1 MEFWVKIADIVSSEK
16 FYGPIVVI
24 IGVMFIYK
32 IIISVLNKAT
42 IRGTTEFEKK
52 KRVTVLVLFKN
63 ITKYVCLIIAALMIL
78 DIFGVDTS
86 SFIAG
91 LGVASVVIGLAL
103 QDALKDIIG
112 GINIILDNFYV
123 VGDYVKYGDFT
134 GQVIS
139 FGLKSTKIKD
149 FNGNVMVVSNR
160 NIDEI
165 INLSQDKHVILLN
178 IPTCYEV
185 TEEKVKSVLLDV
197 LEDVKK
203 IKDVDDKE
211 CSYLGVNELGDSAV
225 NYLISVKCKQGSEY
239 AVRRAILTL
248 VKDAY
253 DKNNIKIPYNQIEV
267 HNGSKI

>member
-1 MEFWVKIADIVSSEK
+1 M
-16 FYGPIVVI
+16 
-24 IGVMFIYK
+24 
-32 IIISVLNKAT
+32 
-42 IRGTTEFEKK
+42 
-52 KRVTVLVLFKN
+52 
-63 ITKYVCLIIAALMIL
+63 
-78 DIFGVDTS
+78 FGVDTS

-178 IPTCYEV
+178 IPTCY
-185 TEEKVKSVLLDV
+185 
-197 LEDVKK
+197 
-203 IKDVDDKE
+203 
-211 CSYLGVNELGDSAV
+211 
-225 NYLISVKCKQGSEY
+225 
-239 AVRRAILTL
+239 
-248 VKDAY
+248 
-253 DKNNIKIPYNQIEV
+253 
-267 HNGSKI
+267 

>member
-1 MEFWVKIADIVSSEK
+1 MEFWVKIADIVSSKK

-24 IGVMFIYK
+24 IGVIFIYK

-86 SFIAG
+86 SFIA
-91 LGVASVVIGLAL
+91 L

-160 NIDEI
+160 NIDKI

-197 LEDVKK
+197 LDDVKK

-211 CSYLGVNELGDSAV
+211 CNYLGVNELGDSAV

-239 AVRRAILTL
+239 AVRRTILTL

>member
-1 MEFWVKIADIVSSEK
+1 
-16 FYGPIVVI
+16 
-24 IGVMFIYK
+24 
-32 IIISVLNKAT
+32 
-42 IRGTTEFEKK
+42 
-52 KRVTVLVLFKN
+52 
-63 ITKYVCLIIAALMIL
+63 MIL

-197 LEDVKK
+197 IEDVKK

-211 CSYLGVNELGDSAV
+211 CNYLGVNELGDSAV

>member
-1 MEFWVKIADIVSSEK
+1 M
-16 FYGPIVVI
+16 
-24 IGVMFIYK
+24 
-32 IIISVLNKAT
+32 
-42 IRGTTEFEKK
+42 
-52 KRVTVLVLFKN
+52 
-63 ITKYVCLIIAALMIL
+63 
-78 DIFGVDTS
+78 
-86 SFIAG
+86 
-91 LGVASVVIGLAL
+91 
-103 QDALKDIIG
+103 
-112 GINIILDNFYV
+112 DNFYV

-165 INLSQDKHVILLN
+165 INLSQDKHIILLN